1 MMKGD
6 PVMRTVLVMLMTAFS
21 IACAR
26 LSTAGPCDPA
36 ATVRIHDYV
45 HVQNDA
51 WSTAAEIVTRAY
63 KNFGIGIQ
71 WLGVSQFDVG
81 GKRPSGEEGA
91 NAPVAQFTINIL
103 TPAMAA
109 RGGVPS
115 QVLGFVAVPPEGG
128 MGRIG
133 YVVYEHVPDVAAAS
147 QMSVGEILGII
158 VAHDIRRLILGV
170 SSQSGDDAVGNRG
183 NGNKERVNPLALQ
196 FTPQEIGKLHAALL
210 SNTPSGQ
217 CEVIQ

>member
-1 MMKGD
+1 MVKGD
-6 PVMRTVLVMLMTAFS
+6 PVMRTVMLTTAFS

-26 LSTAGPCDPA
+26 LSSAGPCDPA

-45 HVQNDA
+45 HVENDS

-63 KNFGIGIQ
+63 KNFGVGIQ

-81 GKRPSGEEGA
+81 GKQRSSGGEGA
-91 NAPVAQFTINIL
+91 DAPVAQFTINIL
-103 TPAMAA
+103 TPAMAE

-133 YVVYEHVPDVAAAS
+133 YVVYEHIPEVAAAS

-170 SSQSGDDAVGNRG
+170 S
-183 NGNKERVNPLALQ
+183 
-196 FTPQEIGKLHAALL
+196 
-210 SNTPSGQ
+210 
-217 CEVIQ
+217 